1 MYIGFA
7 DSLQLESRGGLSLT
21 QCDKMQS
28 AVKRKAEGEKDRKE
42 EEVII

>member
-1 MYIGFA
+1 MT
-7 DSLQLESRGGLSLT
+7 LM

-28 AVKRKAEGEKDRKE
+28 AVKIKVGKTDRKE